1 MTNILIVDDT
11 DVDLLLMERLLSST
25 DFTIVSAGDGLQALE
40 KLNTWNIDLILT
52 DLQMPRM
59 NGLEL
64 VRKVRE
70 LRLNVPV
77 ILTTGQG
84 SEEIA
89 AEALQSGA
97 SGYIPK
103 NRLNQMLL
111 STIEEV
117 LDIINSD
124 RSYERLI
131 KYSKGSR
138 FKFELDNDPSLIK
151 EVVDFCERM
160 LHSMSTLDRIGRLR
174 IAIAVDQALHNALYR
189 GNLEIDR
196 HHKIGF
202 NNDGANEVVQG
213 RLESSKYRE
222 RKIRVAIEI
231 KPTRFGICIQDDG
244 PGFNCKNVGSWQDPS
259 LRGIILMKSF
269 MDSVSFNDKGN
280 MVEMHSYFGEERP
293 KQLPGPAGEKLA
305 ARIVC
310 QKTHKVTNLTFPK
323 MVIGRRTG
331 CHLKL
336 NSELVAPLHCS
347 LNFDQGSWALINLTN
362 KYTTLRNGKPVKGSQ
377 LESGDVITIGD
388 QEFAFEPG

>member
-11 DVDLLLMERLLSST
+11 DVDLLLMERLLSAT
-25 DFTIVSAGDGLQALE
+25 EFTIVTAGDGLQALE
-40 KLNTWNIDLILT
+40 KLKTWNIDVILT
-52 DLQMPRM
+52 DLQMPKM

-70 LRLNVPV
+70 QRLNVPV

-103 NRLNQMLL
+103 NKLHQMLL
-111 STIEEV
+111 STIEGI
-117 LDIINSD
+117 LDLINSE
-124 RSYERLI
+124 RSYDRLI
-131 KYSKGSR
+131 RFSKGSR
-138 FKFELDNDPSLIK
+138 FKFELDSDPTLIK

-174 IAIAVDQALHNALYR
+174 IAIAIDQALHNALYR

-202 NNDGANEVVQG
+202 NDEASEVVSS
-213 RLESSKYRE
+213 RLESSKYRD

-244 PGFNCKNVGSWQDPS
+244 RGFDPKTVGSWKEPS
-259 LRGIILMKSF
+259 LRGTILMKSF
-269 MDSVSFNDKGN
+269 MDSVSYNDKGN
-280 MVEMHSYFGEERP
+280 MVEMHSYFGEPRP
-293 KQLPGPAGEKLA
+293 HPTAETAAEKLP
-305 ARIVC
+305 ARIINNT
-310 QKTHKVTNLTFPK
+310 THKVTQLILPK
-323 MVIGRRTG
+323 MVVGRRTG

-336 NSELVAPLHCS
+336 NSEKVAPLHCS
-347 LNFDQGSWALINLTN
+347 LNFDQGNWALINLTN
-362 KYTTLRNGKPVKGSQ
+362 KYTTLRNGNPVKGSQ
-377 LESGDVITIGD
+377 LQSGDLITIGD
-388 QEFAFEPG
+388 QEFTFEAG

>member
-25 DFTIVSAGDGLQALE
+25 DFTIVTAGDGLQALE
-40 KLNTWNIDLILT
+40 KLENWNIDVVLT
-52 DLQMPRM
+52 DLQMPKM

-70 LRLNVPV
+70 QRLNIPV

-103 NRLNQMLL
+103 NKLNEMLQ
-111 STIEEV
+111 STVEEI
-117 LDIINSD
+117 LDIINGD
-124 RSYERLI
+124 RSYDRLI
-131 KYSKGSR
+131 GFSKGSR
-138 FKFELDNDPSLIK
+138 FKFELENDPSLIK

-189 GNLEIDR
+189 GNLEIAR
-196 HHKIGF
+196 HHKITF
-202 NNDGANEVVQG
+202 NDDETHELVQS
-213 RLESSKYRE
+213 RLESSKFRD
-222 RKIRVAIEI
+222 RRIRIAIEI

-244 PGFNCKNVGSWQDPS
+244 SGFETKTVGSWQEPA
-259 LRGIILMKSF
+259 LRGTILMKSF
-269 MDSVSFNDKGN
+269 MDSVTYNDKGN

-293 KQLPGPAGEKLA
+293 KQPAQSTGNLA

-310 QKTHKVTNLTFPK
+310 QKTHKVITLKLPK

-336 NSELVAPLHCS
+336 NSENVAPLHCS

-377 LESGDVITIGD
+377 LEPGDVITIGD
-388 QEFAFEPG
+388 QEFTFEPG